1 MSGEARADGLEP
13 CPACQLDVTKYKDSW
28 SSVLPDS
35 LFMHKTKLII
45 ILPIPV
51 PGKKKQ
57 ANPSIYGSCFQEG
70 MQWKHFVKPRN

>member
-28 SSVLPDS
+28 SSVLPVS
-35 LFMHKTKLII
+35 LFFFAQNRTTKLII

-70 MQWKHFVKPRN
+70 MQWFIL